1 MKQDM
6 INKETIHNIRTK
18 RIFPTWEQFIPKV
31 GTILSQ
37 GGNIIVQ
44 KWEYLRTMFLLLL
57 MLVSL
62 GSIEAWGQVTD
73 GLYYIA
79 SGGNNGTYDEF
90 VYDPDAPTTNYYLCP
105 TENWYYY
112 KSSSPY
118 YQQSPDNGMPF
129 MTTYQCLNDNNYDS
143 KKAVWCIQKIGETD
157 HYYIIHV
164 IDGKYLSYN
173 VAMGSSSNAGRMRFH
188 LETSPAANNAS
199 EFMFTYVAG
208 TKTYDIT
215 TVKES
220 SRKYLN
226 VSGGNQ
232 PSRQA
237 THSKYDGPK
246 ANGTT
251 QIDVGGTIGLWTA
264 GSTSDQ
270 NSRWCPK
277 STLLTKPTISNV
289 SENNTITITD
299 ANSLPTGYK
308 ILYTIGDGSQA
319 APTATEGIEYNGPV
333 SIEHT
338 CVVKAVVVRYGIVL
352 TEVATSGTLQ
362 PVTVDAPTFS
372 ESCNNTFSL
381 SCGNYPT
388 ANIYYNLTTDGSNP
402 EDPTNESTLYS
413 GPVNFQ
419 TGYKVRAIAYTNET
433 SHSAVSEKT
442 FAQMYTETPVI
453 TVEGSTA
460 IITGPEGA
468 TIYYTL
474 DSGEPTTESLVY
486 SDGIDIS
493 DMEDVTIR
501 AIAKLPTG
509 LASCETLVILPAQP
523 SITITSDDCESA
535 SPRGNVMTISGPN
548 DGRTFWYAITT
559 SNVAPDPTAE
569 HSPYVEY
576 TGSEI
581 VLDSYVSG
589 SNLQCVVHA
598 YAMHDGMRST
608 VKSQEHQM
616 KTSGKPELTA
626 PTGSSNVLDISNG
639 TVGDKVMII
648 SDNGTP
654 DDENDDVDYTNTDD
668 VIVGSDGTATFDI
681 PNSAT
686 GTLHVKFK
694 HGSWLATCEADY
706 EMPGAPPIPE
716 WTQDSDNKL
725 SLNCTDE
732 MAVIHYTINGDM
744 PTKNSPTYSPGCLDN
759 IAVGTTV
766 RAIAVKGFR
775 YSGVMTYVYEY
786 THVAAPDY
794 FIDGTTVT
802 ITVPGNPS
810 ETTIYYTTDD
820 SDPTDTSN
828 PNRHVYDSENP
839 ITIASGGVTTVI
851 KAYAEKEGMGASSVV
866 RVVTREGYSIRS
878 VSDLNKLSIHPSS
891 YFFVLDDINATGFT
905 GTVSSFS
912 GVLDGGYHTISNLN
926 VPLFNT
932 ITSSDAEHNA
942 AVHDVFFDNVDID
955 VSDGNAGVIAQ
966 TATGYTR
973 IYNCGVLATEVSKV
987 SGSANVGSIVGEL
1000 DGIARV
1006 VNCFSYANIT
1016 GGKYRGGIVGKNDGT
1031 STWRSSSSNITTMVM
1046 NCMFYGDISIT
1057 GRPTA
1062 IAPIYGG
1069 RKISN
1074 KYAQNVTDGL
1084 NNYNYFY
1091 FNREYVDSIT
1101 AYNCALGAE
1110 ERFLNRFEF
1119 FRQTLNSTRD
1129 LAAWYVSGTVADKE
1143 LIGKWVLDKTIAP
1156 YPILK
1161 VPGTY
1166 PSVINPDAEHAVA
1179 IDADNVHRNEG
1190 RKLGMLNVTIRLGSG
1205 GAQFNNTG
1213 DGVKLNKTFLPLNI
1227 TDKDPV
1233 NFNFN
1238 YKKVQLPYYN
1248 EVGEGN
1254 YTNNRVVTGWKI
1266 VEISGAGSSQ
1276 GKFTAGADVEF
1287 NTDGSIK
1294 STPYNFAD
1302 RSTYAKD
1309 LYRSDDS
1316 NSNGA
1321 SGRVFNQGAYW
1332 EVPEGVTSITIEPYW
1347 AECVYLADDNYDVT
1361 YSGTTAKP
1369 IGAMG
1374 TRTFTS
1380 QLGSQIVYNSISSA
1394 LSNLGTSASSV
1405 YDYAIVLVGNYHHCF
1420 AASSPTGDRT
1430 SPLTI
1435 MSADFDNDNEP
1446 DYTFFYQHTDRRN
1459 VAPLR
1464 FDFINIPGIG
1474 MVQKADG
1481 VESNFQPG
1489 IFRPTSWFEI
1499 TNTTLIQF
1507 NQFEYADCKDITKVA
1522 APVILQGGV
1531 YEQFVSTRYTHAAG
1545 TQYLLIGGNAW
1556 FKTFANGCHT
1566 NTGLQTPK
1574 VPISVTGGDYGKFY
1588 LSGIYQPN
1596 VNSTAED
1603 AECYIDGGR
1612 FGEVAGAGM
1621 QKINGNVTWVIN
1633 GADITSFYGGGINAE
1648 KPITGNIYT
1657 SISNSHVG
1665 EFCGGPKFGNM
1676 SGYLTASTD
1685 DDKTVT
1691 TIATNCDITTFYGA
1705 GHGGT
1710 AYNRYG
1716 HQDQTLSD
1724 VVDKGAD
1731 NWNAWVNSYY
1741 NRAYNSTESYNGIS
1755 TSYEYEYVFYSG
1767 GENKKKV
1774 ARFFVNY
1781 ASVSLANTNS
1791 VSSILSNCKLGTFYG
1806 GGKMGAVNGN
1816 AISTL
1821 IDCEVTNNAYGAGF
1835 SAAAPTVDVTP
1846 RKNSDNNVGFEVAP
1860 KYDNSAGVF
1869 NSEQAKAP
1877 DAVTYTWDDDASNF
1891 NLSDSY
1897 FNESKHLIYTN
1908 QSLDGLGKVNGTAT
1922 LNIKGK
1928 SVIGTQGVAE
1938 TGNVYGG
1945 GEESN
1950 VKENTVVSI
1959 EDRTRVLGN
1968 VFGGGKGKA
1977 DSFTCEDA
1985 MVGDRDAGL
1994 TNPEGGTSVT
2004 ISSGT
2009 VEGNVYGGGE
2019 VGRVEKNTVVTIGS
2033 ESGTSAPFVMGNV
2046 FGAGKGVKT
2055 HGYSA
2060 LVRGNTTV
2068 TIQGDAK
2075 VGKSVYGGGE
2085 IASVGRYM
2093 IADAAYHAQHPEI
2106 LEGMPYSL
2114 KKDANGKE
2122 SGKCVVIVKGNAEI
2136 GPNGMKMKGTESGK
2150 PDDDG
2155 HVFGAGKGVLPY
2167 EDVVGAPWRMDPND
2181 KEEIFSDSSYTAT
2194 YGSDYQEKGHD
2205 YEADYFRFIETLALA
2220 TQTEVTISG
2229 NAFIK
2234 GSVYGGSENGH
2245 VQHDTHVTIAGGQ
2258 IGNGDGVN
2266 KRYSESDWASES
2278 LAECAHWDY
2287 EDNGATYDEY
2297 AIYPKNN
2304 MYYYDSGCTE
2314 SSEGGAQE
2322 AKDGHTYYGNVFG
2335 GGSGVMPYAP
2345 GKWLRAAGSVGGN
2358 ITVDITGGHI
2368 LTNVYGGNEQTDVGS
2383 YIMDSANTPTTP
2395 VAETGKCIVN
2405 MTGGTVGV
2413 PRTLSQILA
2422 HPVTGNV
2429 FGAGKGDKRVLF
2441 NTWTNVVTT
2450 EVNIT
2455 GNARIYGSSFGGG
2468 EDGHVIGNTV
2478 TNIGGNVTIGIANHA
2493 HSDVVIGTLGTSG
2506 FDGNVYGGGRG
2517 SVTALTAGVVGGNV
2531 TLNVMNGTMYGS
2543 VYGGGQLASVGTF
2556 FAAAKIPDPSDATQM
2571 IDNPYYGRMQDGD
2584 SHGNIRVNLTGGTIS
2599 QNVFGGCMG
2608 SKENNLLGVSKK
2620 VLVELNKN
2628 VPDENRGCAVSG
2640 AIFGCNNLE
2649 SSPLDS
2655 VLVHIYKTQNIAAS
2669 RITNPEDGE
2678 QTAKVMGRY
2687 DIAAV
2692 YGGGNQAAYKPYGPN
2707 VTSTSYDFKN
2717 TTQQAEVIIDG
2728 CGQTSIQQVYGGGNA
2743 ASTPATKVTVN
2754 GTYEIEELFG
2764 GGNGAGEGNPGANV
2778 GFYDYSAVETTYP
2791 TKEDRQDATFTSQY
2805 VYGTGKASVNIFGG
2819 TIHRVFG
2826 GSNTKGNV
2834 RQSAITML
2842 EDAESCAFCVDEA
2855 YGGGKSAPMD
2865 AEAKL
2870 LMSCIPGL
2878 KEVYGGAEA
2887 ADVYDNVSLTIT
2899 NGTFDRVFGG
2909 NNLSGTIRGSITVN
2923 IEETGC
2929 RPVIIGEL
2937 YGGGNLAGYSV
2948 YGYNSNKSLK
2958 ESGTKLYAD
2967 PQVNVK
2973 SFTSIGNVYGGGYGA
2988 GAVMVGN
2995 PTVNINVVNGA
3006 YYNDNRSVVGE
3017 NAETPNHYPIPSHA
3031 KGKIGAI
3038 NNVFG
3043 GGNAAK
3049 VIGNTKVNIG
3059 TEEGKGADIR
3069 GNVYGGGNNAV
3080 VDGNTEVQIGK

>member
-6 INKETIHNIRTK
+6 IKKETKHNICTK

-31 GTILSQ
+31 GTIHSQ
-37 GGNIIVQ
+37 GGNKIVQ
-44 KWEYLRTMFLLLL
+44 KWECLRTMFLLLL
-57 MLVSL
+57 MLLSL
-62 GSIEAWGQVTD
+62 WSVEAWGQEYPDYSGMFFLGSRGTNTTIQ
-73 GLYYIA
+73 YNA
-79 SGGNNGTYDEF
+79 SDTANNF
-90 VYDPDAPTTNYYLCP
+90 YLCP
-105 TENWYYY
+105 SEGWYYY
-112 KSSSPY
+112 QATNNYTSSS
-118 YQQSPDNGMPF
+118 NGQPF
-129 MTTYQCLNDNNYDS
+129 ITTYKCRGTNGYEI
-143 KKAVWCIQKIGETD
+143 KKAIWVVQHVSSNI
-157 HYYIIHV
+157 YYIIHA
-164 IDGKYLSYN
+164 IDGKYLTYN
-173 VAMGSSSNAGRMRFH
+173 GPMPDGSKEGRMRVH
-188 LETSPAANNAS
+188 LEQPNSLNDDNKFRIESYGDAGAVTIRPISATGSNLYMNVTDGNKQYLVAS
-199 EFMFTYVAG
+199 GKA
-208 TKTYDIT
+208 
-215 TVKES
+215 
-220 SRKYLN
+220 
-226 VSGGNQ
+226 
-232 PSRQA
+232 
-237 THSKYDGPK
+237 DGPK
-246 ANGTT
+246 VNGKNIAT
-251 QIDVGGTIGLWTA
+251 GGILGLWEKQ
-264 GSTSDQ
+264 SDY
-270 NSRWCPK
+270 NSQWHRE
-277 STLLTKPTISNV
+277 STLLTAPIISNV
-289 SENNTITITD
+289 DESTNTVTITER
-299 ANSLPTGYK
+299 NGLPTGYK
-308 ILYTIGDGSQA
+308 ILYTIGDGNQA

-333 SIEHT
+333 TIENT

-362 PVTVDAPTFS
+362 PATVDSPTFTT
-372 ESCNNTFSL
+372 SCNNTFSL
-381 SCGNYPT
+381 SCANYPT
-388 ANIYYNLTTDGSNP
+388 ANIYYNLTTEGSNP
-402 EDPTNESTLYS
+402 EDPTTESTLYT
-413 GPVNFQ
+413 GPISFQ
-419 TGYKVRAIAYTNET
+419 TGYKVKAIAYRNET
-433 SHSAVSEKT
+433 IHSAVSEKT
-442 FAQMYTETPVI
+442 FAQMYTEKPVI
-453 TVEGSTA
+453 TVDGSTA
-460 IITGPEGA
+460 IITGPEDA
-468 TIYYTL
+468 TIYYTI
-474 DSGEPTTESLVY
+474 DGAEPTTESSVY
-486 SDGIDIS
+486 SEGIDIS
-493 DMEDVTIR
+493 DMADVTIR
-501 AIAKLPTG
+501 AIAKTPTG
-509 LASCETLVILPAQP
+509 LPSCEAFVILPAQP
-523 SITITSDDCESA
+523 SITITSDDCDSV
-535 SPRGNVMTISGPN
+535 SPRGNVLTISGPN
-548 DGRTFWYAITT
+548 DGRTFWYAITI
-559 SNVAPDPTAE
+559 SNVAPDPTVE

-576 TGSEI
+576 TGNEI
-581 VLDSYVSG
+581 VLDNYVLA
-589 SNLQCVVHA
+589 SNSQCVVHA

-608 VKSQEHQM
+608 VKSQEYQM
-616 KTSGKPELTA
+616 KTSGKPELIA
-626 PTGSSNVLDISNG
+626 PTGSSNVLDITNG
-639 TVGDKVMII
+639 TVGDKVVII

-654 DDENDDVDYTNTDD
+654 DDETDDINYTNTTD
-668 VIVGSDGTATFDI
+668 ITVGSDGTATFDI
-681 PNSAT
+681 PNAAV
-686 GTLHVKFK
+686 GTLHVRFK
-694 HGSWLATCEADY
+694 HGNWLTSCEADY
-706 EMPGAPPIPE
+706 EIPGAPPVPT
-716 WTQDSDNKL
+716 WSQDSDNKL
-725 SLNCTDE
+725 SLNCTEE
-732 MAVIHYTINGDM
+732 MAVIHYTINGDE

-766 RAIAVKGFR
+766 KAIAVRGFR

-786 THVAAPDY
+786 THVAAPDF

-802 ITVPGNPS
+802 ITVPGTPS
-810 ETTIYYTTDD
+810 ATTIYYTTDD

-828 PNRHVYDSENP
+828 PNRHVYDSEDP
-839 ITIASGGVTTVI
+839 ITIASGGATTVI

-878 VSDLNKLSIHPSS
+878 VSDLNKLSVHPSS

-912 GVLDGGYHTISNLN
+912 GVLDGGYHTISNLS

-932 ITSSDAEHNA
+932 IISSDAEHNA
-942 AVHDVFFDNVDID
+942 AVHDVFFDNVDIN
-955 VSDGNAGVIAQ
+955 VSDGNAGVVAQ
-966 TATGYTR
+966 IATGYTR
-973 IYNCGVLATEVSKV
+973 IYNCGVLATDSSTVC
-987 SGSANVGSIVGEL
+987 GSANVGSIVGEL
-1000 DGIARV
+1000 NGIARV

-1016 GGKYRGGIVGKNDGT
+1016 GGTYRGGIVGKNDGT

-1057 GRPTA
+1057 GRPTS

-1069 RKISN
+1069 VKISN
-1074 KYAQNVTDGL
+1074 KYTQNVTDGL

-1161 VPGTY
+1161 VPATY

-1190 RKLGMLNVTIRLGSG
+1190 RKLGTLHVTIRLGSG
-1205 GAQFNNTG
+1205 GALFNNTG
-1213 DGVKLNKTFLPLNI
+1213 SDVKLNKTSLSLTI
-1227 TDKDPV
+1227 TDKDPN

-1254 YTNNRVVTGWKI
+1254 YTNNKVVTGWKI
-1266 VEISGAGSSQ
+1266 VEINGTGCTQ
-1276 GKFTAGADVEF
+1276 GTFTAGANVEF

-1309 LYRSDDS
+1309 LYSSDDT
-1316 NSNGA
+1316 NGA

-1374 TRTFTS
+1374 TRSFTS
-1380 QLGSQIVYNSISSA
+1380 QLGTQTVYNSISSA
-1394 LSNLGTSASSV
+1394 LSNLGTSAANV

-1420 AASSPTGDRT
+1420 AATSPTGNRT
-1430 SPLTI
+1430 SALTI

-1531 YEQFVSTRYTHAAG
+1531 YEQFVSTRYTAAAG

-1621 QKINGNVTWVIN
+1621 QKVNGNVTWVIN

-1710 AYNRYG
+1710 AYNRFG

-1724 VVDKGAD
+1724 VVDKGVD

-1741 NRAYNSTESYNGIS
+1741 NRAYNSTENYNGIS

-1846 RKNSDNNVGFEVAP
+1846 RKNSDNIVGFEVAP
-1860 KYDNSAGVF
+1860 KYDNAAGVF

-1922 LNIKGK
+1922 LTIKGK

-1968 VFGGGKGKA
+1968 VFGGGKGNA

-1985 MVGDRDAGL
+1985 MVGDLDAGL
-1994 TNPEGGTSVT
+1994 TNAEGGTSVT
-2004 ISSGT
+2004 ITNGT

-2033 ESGTSAPFVMGNV
+2033 ESGTSAPLVMGNV

-2060 LVRGNTTV
+2060 LVRGNTSV

-2075 VGKSVYGGGE
+2075 VGQSVYGGGE
-2085 IASVGRYM
+2085 IASVGRYT
-2093 IADAAYHAQHPEI
+2093 IADSAYHAQHPEI

-2150 PDDDG
+2150 PDDSG

-2167 EDVVGAPWRMDPND
+2167 EGVVGAPWRMAPNNQ
-2181 KEEIFSDSSYTAT
+2181 KEIFSDSSYTAT
-2194 YGSDYQEKGHD
+2194 YGSDYQDKGHD
-2205 YEADYFRFIETLALA
+2205 YEADYFQFIETLALA
-2220 TQTEVTISG
+2220 TQTEVNISG

-2287 EDNGATYDEY
+2287 EESGATYDEY

-2335 GGSGVMPYAP
+2335 GGSGVIPYAP

-2383 YIMDSANTPTTP
+2383 YILDSDKAPTTP

-2429 FGAGKGDKRVLF
+2429 FGAGKGDKRTLF

-2455 GNARIYGSSFGGG
+2455 GDARIYGSSFGGG
-2468 EDGHVIGNTV
+2468 EDGHVVGNTV
-2478 TNIGGNVTIGIANHA
+2478 TNIGGNVTIGLTSHA

-2506 FDGNVYGGGRG
+2506 IDGNVYGGGRG

-2531 TLNVMNGTMYGS
+2531 TLNILGGSMYGS

-2599 QNVFGGCMG
+2599 LNVFGGCMG

-2620 VLVELNKN
+2620 VIVELNKN
-2628 VPDENRGCAVSG
+2628 VPDENRGCAVGGS
-2640 AIFGCNNLE
+2640 IFGCNNLE

-2655 VLVHIYKTQNIAAS
+2655 VLVHIYKTQNMAAS
-2669 RITNPEDGE
+2669 RITNPEEGE
-2678 QTAKVMGRY
+2678 KTAKVMGRY
-2687 DIAAV
+2687 DVAAV

-2707 VTSTSYDFKN
+2707 VTPTSYDFKN

-2728 CGQTSIQQVYGGGNA
+2728 CGQTSIRQVYGGGNA

-2754 GTYEIEELFG
+2754 GSYEIEELFG
-2764 GGNGAGEGNPGANV
+2764 GGNGSGEGNPGANV
-2778 GFYDYSAVETTYP
+2778 GFYDYSTVETSYP
-2791 TKEDRQDATFTSQY
+2791 TKDDRQDTAFTSKY
-2805 VYGTGKASVNIFGG
+2805 VYGTGKASVSIFGG

-2887 ADVYDNVSLTIT
+2887 ADVYDDVSLTIT

-2923 IEETGC
+2923 VEETGC
-2929 RPVIIGEL
+2929 RPLIIGEL

-2958 ESGTKLYAD
+2958 ESGTKLYDD
-2967 PQVNVK
+2967 PQINVK
-2973 SFTSIGNVYGGGYGA
+2973 SFTSIGDIYGGGYGA

-2995 PTVNINVVNGA
+2995 PTVNINASLGKFA
-3006 YYNDNRSVVGE
+3006 SSDDSVIG
-3017 NAETPNHYPIPSHA
+3017 NNFKTPNKYPVPSHE